1 MSSTVQKIR
10 ANRKVLENNC
20 SICGRGFMLAEE
32 VYQCAACGGFHHV
45 ACFDQA
51 GACPLEAQT
60 SQLQTPAQP
69 FIEQPMFSVPQPA
82 AAPPPS
88 TPLTPPPP
96 PAPTPTPAILDP
108 LEAELRMFYSG
119 WSTAQL
125 EEALTVD
132 RGSYKAAHI
141 GVMEAEW
148 AGRGQPPLKECTACR
163 AYNKPSAEFCV
174 RCGGSLKV
182 SAYGQSAPP
191 QPSAPPAFVSSH
203 TPSAVMSPPTSAP
216 LAADEKRCPSCAEI
230 IKKEAVKC
238 RFCGHVL
245 DYRYAQQSTG
255 GGYFEDT
262 GRRLTEDEIKA
273 DAKNA
278 LILSIVGIFCFG
290 FILEPLALYKGFRT
304 MSRIGQAEREY
315 NNLDIGSARGMAI
328 AAIVIGAIGVLLILF
343 WVVAAIS
350 AAGSPPPR
358 HY

>member
-32 VYQCAACGGFHHV
+32 VYQCSTCGGFHHV
-45 ACFDQA
+45 ACFDNA
-51 GACPLEAQT
+51 GACPQEGAQM
-60 SQLQTPAQP
+60 SQPLPTAQP
-69 FIEQPMFSVPQPA
+69 VIEQPAFPTAQPA
-82 AAPPPS
+82 TPAPPV
-88 TPLTPPPP
+88 TPVPLVIT
-96 PAPTPTPAILDP
+96 DP

-141 GVMEAEW
+141 AVMEAEW

-163 AYNKPSAEFCV
+163 AFNKSSADFCV
-174 RCGGSLKV
+174 RCGGALTV
-182 SAYGQSAPP
+182 AAMGQAATPP
-191 QPSAPPAFVSSH
+191 APSAPPPFVSSY
-203 TPSAVMSPPTSAP
+203 TPSALMSPPNAAP
-216 LAADEKRCPSCAEI
+216 LAPDEKRCPSCAEI

-238 RFCGHVL
+238 RFCGHVM
-245 DYRYAQQSTG
+245 DSRYAQQPVAG

-262 GRRLTEDEIKA
+262 GRRITEDEIKA

-290 FILEPLALYKGFRT
+290 IILEPIAIYKGFKA
-304 MSRIGQAEREY
+304 MGRIGDAEREY
-315 NNLDIGSARGMAI
+315 VNLEIGSARGMAI
-328 AAIVIGAIGVLLILF
+328 AAIIIGIVALLLSIIGIFASL
-343 WVVAAIS
+343 
-350 AAGSPPPR
+350 AGPTR
-358 HY
+358 RRY

>member
-32 VYQCAACGGFHHV
+32 VYQCPTCGGFHHV
-45 ACFDQA
+45 ACFDNA

-69 FIEQPMFSVPQPA
+69 VIEQPTF
-82 AAPPPS
+82 S
-88 TPLTPPPP
+88 TPLPEPPPVSTPTPPP
-96 PAPTPTPAILDP
+96 AITDP

-119 WSTAQL
+119 WSNAQL

-132 RGSYKAAHI
+132 RGSYKASSI
-141 GVMEAEW
+141 PVMEAEW
-148 AGRGQPPLKECTACR
+148 ASRGQPPLKECTACR
-163 AYNKPSAEFCV
+163 AYNKSSAEFCV

-182 SAYGQSAPP
+182 SAYEQAAPP
-191 QPSAPPAFVSSH
+191 APSAPPPFVSANM
-203 TPSAVMSPPTSAP
+203 PSAVMSPPTAAP
-216 LAADEKRCPSCAEI
+216 LAPDEKRCPSCAEI

-245 DYRYAQQSTG
+245 DYRYAQQSTTG

-304 MSRIGQAEREY
+304 MSRIGEAEREY

-328 AAIVIGAIGVLLILF
+328 AAIVIAAIGVLLILL

-350 AAGSPPPR
+350 NAGSPPR
-358 HY
+358 RY